1 MAEKRSEISEMSD
14 VGFAQEV
21 MRGYVDSRPGTG
33 LKQKI
38 ASAAA
43 ALKWNY
49 SRVKAVR
56 YGEARTIKAAE
67 MDQLCRAAK
76 IERRMREIASEHDEL
91 TERLARVEG
100 LLATLVARLDGS
112 APHSPL

>member
-1 MAEKRSEISEMSD
+1 MAEKPSEISEMSD
-14 VGFAQEV
+14 VVFAQEV

-43 ALKWNY
+43 ALHWNY

-76 IERRMREIASEHDEL
+76 VEKRMREIADEHAEL
-91 TERLARVEG
+91 TDRLVRMEA
-100 LLATLVARLDGS
+100 LLFALVARLDGS
-112 APHSPL
+112 EAHPHQ